1 VILKYVVT
9 VEAPA
14 EMKPLF
20 QTLVKDVT
28 EATLRELA
36 RRMNG
41 SGCPTRV
48 KEVYPNGR

>member
-1 VILKYVVT
+1 MKLKYVVT

-28 EATLRELA
+28 EAVLRDLS

-41 SGCPTRV
+41 SGCPTEIKQV
-48 KEVYPNGR
+48 EVYP